1 MSRTTLMSL
10 TSPSIRAA
18 GFAVGASRTSRPT
31 TPESSESAAT
41 ASEAGLTSRTTLMSL
56 MSPPTTGFV
65 AVAATAAANA
75 SPSAAFSA
83 IGSAIARRNA
93 ATEAEG
99 DAKPPATAGLASLT
113 PLMSLTSPS
122 ATETGDVRGVR
133 GDSDVRLG
141 SAAVVKFKSI
151 ECVVVI

>member
-1 MSRTTLMSL
+1 
-10 TSPSIRAA
+10 
-18 GFAVGASRTSRPT
+18 
-31 TPESSESAAT
+31 
-41 ASEAGLTSRTTLMSL
+41 

-93 ATEAEG
+93 SPATAVG
-99 DAKPPATAGLASLT
+99 ASRTSRPTRSDATAGLMSRT
-113 PLMSLTSPS
+113 TLMSLTSPLAS
-122 ATETGDVRGVR
+122 PGDVRGVR
-133 GDSDVRLG
+133 DGRDVRPD